1 MVFKHHEWN
10 TADTFTSLRIV
21 SSIFLL
27 FFSLSSPWFF
37 VIYTFAGLTDV
48 LDGFIARKT
57 GKTSEFGAK
66 LDSISDLIFYFVML
80 VRIFPV
86 LLKILPKV
94 IWFITA
100 GIIVLRFSSY
110 VVAAVKFRC
119 FASLH
124 TWLNKLTGFAVFLL
138 PYILLTK
145 YTVEYSMAVCV
156 LGFLASA
163 EELFI
168 HLAAKEYKPQKKSIL
183 PFSHR

>member
-21 SSIFLL
+21 SSFLLL
-27 FFSLSSPWFF
+27 FFSLSSPYFF
-37 VIYTFAGLTDV
+37 VIYTFAGITDV

-80 VRIFPV
+80 VRLFPV
-86 LLKILPKV
+86 LLKILPGA

-100 GIIVLRFSSY
+100 GIILLRFSSY

-124 TWLNKLTGFAVFLL
+124 TWLNKLTGLAVFFL

-145 YTVEYSMAVCV
+145 YTVAYSMAVCV

-168 HLAAKEYKPQKKSIL
+168 HLFTNQYNTQKKSII
-183 PFSHR
+183 PFF